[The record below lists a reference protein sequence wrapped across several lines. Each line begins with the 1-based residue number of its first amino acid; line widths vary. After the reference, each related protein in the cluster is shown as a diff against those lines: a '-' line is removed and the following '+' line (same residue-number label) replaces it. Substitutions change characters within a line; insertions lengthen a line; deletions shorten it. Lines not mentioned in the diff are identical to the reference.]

1 MAKPAG
7 DLLRINRFR
16 VNLWVSYFLTISQ
29 QFLGHE
35 NLSLGDIWI
44 RNDANNRQFKAERQG
59 TRSVVLN

>member
-35 NLSLGDIWI
+35 KLPLGDIWI